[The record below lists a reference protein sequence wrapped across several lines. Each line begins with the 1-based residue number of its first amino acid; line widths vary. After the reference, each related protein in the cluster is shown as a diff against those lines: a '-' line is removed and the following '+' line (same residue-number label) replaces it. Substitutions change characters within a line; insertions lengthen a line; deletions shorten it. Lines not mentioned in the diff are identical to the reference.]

1 MAIQTP
7 VTSTR
12 YTVINDG
19 GGNSTPVEMLLDDG
33 CVEVVM
39 TADGGNTGVVYIINN
54 MVNLGVAAI
63 AAPTSVAQPV
73 AITILPNHSMQ
84 FNIGPASKR
93 VGSSRL
99 WLYGAANGD
108 YLYVTQVIRNNH

>member
-1 MAIQTP
+1 MALQVPIL
-7 VTSTR
+7 STR

-19 GGNSTPVEMLLDDG
+19 AGNSTPVEITIEDG
-33 CVEVVM
+33 CVEVTIV
-39 TADGGNTGVVYIINN
+39 ADGTNSGYIYLINN
-54 MVNLGVAAI
+54 RINLGVVSI
-63 AAPTSVAQPV
+63 PAPTASAQPF
-73 AITILPNHSMQ
+73 AITILPNQSMQ

-108 YLYVTQVIRNNH
+108 YLHVTQVIRNLR